1 MIINKACEV
10 ATGHKEDIWLS
21 ARHTVLQTH
30 LNLLHFKGVLSQEM
44 HMFSQY
50 LIIES
55 DLETSLS
62 VGIMVCVCLCVCAF
76 LCVHVSITLSD
87 AIPVCCQAA
96 LIPLWFHSLGVPSS
110 CPPLM
115 YRIEKNA
122 LGSD

>member
-1 MIINKACEV
+1 MIINKAYEV

-21 ARHTVLQTH
+21 ARHIVLQTH

-62 VGIMVCVCLCVCAF
+62 MGIMVCVCVCVSVHFYVCMWASHFQMHYLCAARLHSFPCDSTAWAF
-76 LCVHVSITLSD
+76 QAHVL
-87 AIPVCCQAA
+87 
-96 LIPLWFHSLGVPSS
+96 L
-110 CPPLM
+110 
-115 YRIEKNA
+115 
-122 LGSD
+122 